1 MEHFLEALK
10 KLKKPS
16 THSNPED
23 VDHYFAGTTRLE

>member
-1 MEHFLEALK
+1 MEHFLESLE

-23 VDHYFAGTTRLE
+23 IDPLFCR